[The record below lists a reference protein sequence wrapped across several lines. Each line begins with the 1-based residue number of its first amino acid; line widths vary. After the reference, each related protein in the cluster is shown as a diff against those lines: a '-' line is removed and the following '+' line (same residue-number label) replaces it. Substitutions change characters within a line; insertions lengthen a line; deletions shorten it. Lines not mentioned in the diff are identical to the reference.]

1 MKPLLS
7 ESEDN
12 DALRALGRA
21 SVQIVHDL
29 KNQLNGLKLYATFL
43 RKRLEKGER
52 PADELETIN
61 KLIGGLDRTAKN
73 VSMIVEYSR
82 PLQLK
87 RLAGTDLVKIMR
99 DIAMSLNAEN
109 SSHSPPVTGGLSGP
123 ILVEAAPGPLLG
135 EFDPVLLAEA
145 LKSISLG
152 AMKMLTSKA
161 HEGSLEIR
169 LKDEALDSKRDGVI
183 EWGVFDSSDHDP
195 FHSFAGSNEIRLS
208 LAAKII
214 EAHGG
219 SAKRQNGAL
228 CVRLPLVP

>member
-52 PADELETIN
+52 PPDELETIN
-61 KLIGGLDRTAKN
+61 KLIGGLDRTAKS

-82 PLQLK
+82 PLQLR

-99 DIAMSLNAEN
+99 DIALGLNAQN
-109 SSHSPPVTGGLSGP
+109 SSSNPPVTGGLAGP

-169 LKDEALDSKRDGVI
+169 LRDEAQESKRDGVI
-183 EWGVFDSSDHDP
+183 EWRVFDSSDHDP

-219 SAKRQNGAL
+219 SAKRENGAL
-228 CVRLPLVP
+228 CVRLPLVS